1 MQARVDMCAVL
12 LPVLRVFEVASG
24 GCVRKVALPVSRLV
38 RKDGHLI
45 EMGFHV
51 RDGGIGELTASA
63 GSGGSLANVV
73 SPWCSNRST
82 WKWPDSLHLFGGS
95 PHPNLGSM
103 NPHRNRSAAI
113 CARRSR
119 PCSDSRCVQSHHISQ

>member
-1 MQARVDMCAVL
+1 MCAVL
-12 LPVLRVFEVASG
+12 LPLLRVFEVTSG
-24 GCVRKVALPVSRLV
+24 GGIWKVARPVSRLI

-45 EMGFHV
+45 EMGFHA

-82 WKWPDSLHLFGGS
+82 WKWPDSLHLFGDS
-95 PHPNLGSM
+95 PQPNLGSM
-103 NPHRNRSAAI
+103 IPHRDRSAAI
-113 CARRSR
+113 CPRRSR
-119 PCSDSRCVQSHHISQ
+119 LCSNSRCVQSQHISQ